1 MPRVAPPIKITESN
15 HNDDRVGHR
24 VLAGH
29 SRDALRFVY
38 GRYRQP
44 ATVPGINLYES
55 SNENDK
61 GGDPGDSDESD
72 R

>member
-1 MPRVAPPIKITESN
+1 MPPIA
-15 HNDDRVGHR
+15 HVVAQRNDNSTD
-24 VLAGH
+24 A
-29 SRDALRFVY
+29 RDALRFVY

-44 ATVPGINLYES
+44 ANVPGINLYES